1 MTLLF
6 PLFPLAFAAMW
17 VVVCLLLARM
27 GGWKSLAD
35 VYRIDSGDPPGLS
48 RFVTGRFNLV
58 NYSSCLQVASTAE
71 HLYLSVLLPFRIGHP
86 ALLIPWSDIKI
97 QDPSKGVLGRT
108 ARLSVRGVLIDL
120 PNRFLPPHSQSL
132 G

>member
-1 MTLLF
+1 MALLF

-17 VVVCLLLARM
+17 IVVSLLLSRM
-27 GGWKSLAD
+27 GGWTSLAD
-35 VYRIDSGDPPGLS
+35 VYRIDSEDPPGLS
-48 RFVTGRFNLV
+48 RFVTGRFNLI
-58 NYSSCLQVASTAE
+58 NYSSCLRVASTAE

-97 QDPSKGVLGRT
+97 QDPSKGMLGRT
-108 ARLSVRGVLIDL
+108 ASLSVCGVSIDL
-120 PNRFLPPHSQSL
+120 PNRFLPPNPKSL